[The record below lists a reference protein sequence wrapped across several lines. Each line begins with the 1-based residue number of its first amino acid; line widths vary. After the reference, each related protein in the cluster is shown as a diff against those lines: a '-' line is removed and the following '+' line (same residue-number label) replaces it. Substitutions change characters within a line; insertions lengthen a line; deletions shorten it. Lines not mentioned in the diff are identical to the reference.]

1 MSEGI
6 LYFFAFFEEFWNMIV
21 NNILIFS
28 NNLVNN
34 ELGKIII
41 GVMLLGALISGVVY
55 LISIFGGD

>member
-1 MSEGI
+1 MSNGI

-21 NNILIFS
+21 NNILIFG
-28 NNLVNN
+28 NNFVNS
-34 ELGKIII
+34 ELGRIIV

>member
-1 MSEGI
+1 MSDGI

-21 NNILIFS
+21 NNILIFG
-28 NNLVNN
+28 NNFVNS
-34 ELGKIII
+34 ELGRIIV

>member
-1 MSEGI
+1 MSDGI

-34 ELGKIII
+34 ELGRIII

>member
-1 MSEGI
+1 MSDGI
-6 LYFFAFFEEFWNMIV
+6 GYFFAFFEEFWNMIV

-28 NNLVNN
+28 NRLVNN
-34 ELGKIII
+34 DLGRIII